1 MSNTS
6 SHLINTLTTNP
17 VGSGSNESKVLKGPG
32 AMPVHSNPSSKDA
45 VFGIGRNAY
54 RRTTSALRY
63 NNGKAQP
70 AYILKPF
77 YNQNKNLNLK
87 QSGKPIQSSASYSA
101 SSHIE
106 AKKRNAIGQG
116 SSVRG
121 VNDQL
126 AFMKGDKNVVNSA
139 LTKVRNVGAAVGKKR
154 GFFATQK

>member
-1 MSNTS
+1 MFNPPSQ
-6 SHLINTLTTNP
+6 IVNTLTTSP
-17 VGSGSNESKVLKGPG
+17 IASGSNESKVLKGPG

-54 RRTTSALRY
+54 RRTTSALRH

-77 YNQNKNLNLK
+77 YNQNNNLK

-116 SSVRG
+116 SSVRNA
-121 VNDQL
+121 NDQL

-139 LTKVRNVGAAVGKKR
+139 LAKVRNVGAAVGKKR

>member
-32 AMPVHSNPSSKDA
+32 AMPVHSNPSSKDT

-54 RRTTSALRY
+54 RRTTSALRH

-77 YNQNKNLNLK
+77 YNQNNNLK

-106 AKKRNAIGQG
+106 AKKRNTIGQG

-139 LTKVRNVGAAVGKKR
+139 LTKVRNVGATVGKKR